1 MDNNSFAEQPVPL
14 KSKADILQIMV
25 GLAMDADRI
34 GEPILSSFL
43 LMGVRGAELPT
54 GTRKRLVNIGHDLMR
69 VFVPRAAVF
78 ALVVLGLGGSV
89 ACGATPSSPTAIE
102 APAPVSVVVA
112 APAVPDVTAPSY
124 SCAERDALVAA
135 YLAANPSFDT
145 AIVTLTSGEVVYI
158 DWLRRVFHHSG
169 PRCAE

>member
-1 MDNNSFAEQPVPL
+1 MTNNSFAEQPVPL

-25 GLAMDADRI
+25 GLAMEADRI

-43 LMGVRGAELPT
+43 LMGVQGAELPT

-102 APAPVSVVVA
+102 APAPVSVVA
-112 APAVPDVTAPSY
+112 APAVPEVTAPSY

-135 YLAANPSFDT
+135 YFAAHPSFDT
-145 AIVTLTSGEVVYI
+145 AIVTLDSGETVYI